1 MLSIVAQKRMLANI
15 MSEASKLLTD
25 AAAALAEGDFDR
37 AFALKEQAEAIEP
50 RLNRKARQMGFET
63 PKDIPELM
71 PLLRRKDAAGPVLRD
86 LRQSLG
92 LTQVRVAEICGVS
105 QNAVAQWEIGR
116 NPVSQ
121 AAVEKLVHWMGAQ
134 GTREFTAGPP
144 PAALLKL
151 RKSLGF
157 TQAALAAKLDLRES
171 VVRRAESGNLPL
183 SMEQAERYRRI
194 AAQHGVDLDQL
205 AA

>member
-1 MLSIVAQKRMLANI
+1 MI
-15 MSEASKLLTD
+15 EASKLLTD
-25 AAAALAEGDFDR
+25 EAAALTAGEFDR

-63 PKDIPELM
+63 PKDIPALM

-92 LTQVRVAEICGVS
+92 LTQSQVAEICGVS
-105 QNAVAQWEIGR
+105 QKAVAQWEVGR

-121 AAVEKLVHWMGAQ
+121 AAVEKLVHWMSAK
-134 GTREFTAGPP
+134 GTSELTAGPP

-151 RKSLGF
+151 RKALGF
-157 TQAALAAKLDLRES
+157 TQATLAAKLDLREA
-171 VVRRAESGNLPL
+171 VVRRAETGNLPL

-194 AAQHGVDLDQL
+194 ASQHGLDLDQI

>member
-1 MLSIVAQKRMLANI
+1 MI
-15 MSEASKLLTD
+15 EASKLLTD
-25 AAAALAEGDFDR
+25 AAAALTAGDYDR
-37 AFALKEQAEAIEP
+37 AFALKERAEEIEP
-50 RLNRKARQMGFET
+50 RISRKARQMGFVT
-63 PKDIPELM
+63 PKDIPALM
-71 PLLRRKDAAGPVLRD
+71 PLLRRKEAAGPVLRD

-92 LTQVRVAEICGVS
+92 LTQSRIAEICGVAQQS
-105 QNAVAQWEIGR
+105 VAQWEIGR

-134 GTREFTAGPP
+134 GTRELTAVPP

-157 TQAALAAKLDLRES
+157 TQATLAAKLDLRES
-171 VVRRAESGNLPL
+171 VVRRAETGNLPL
-183 SMEQAERYRRI
+183 SVEQAERYRRL
-194 AAQHGVDLDQL
+194 AAQHGVDFDRI